1 MRDKVTEILAHVE
14 VAIDYPEEDI
24 EHITYQTLKEKT
36 DELKKTLKII

>member
-24 EHITYQTLKEKT
+24 EHITYQTLKEKLMN
-36 DELKKTLKII
+36 LKRD